1 MDSHVLL
8 SLNRN
13 TMVRHRFTPSEDEKI
28 IQYVEKYGKCWKKI
42 ADKFGYLNG
51 RQVRERYLLY
61 LQPGIKNTAWDKS
74 LDLKLLKLAEEY
86 NHKWVKIAQFF
97 PGNGNEISFA
107 AWYPWPE
114 NAEEKGYDYSSGNDG
129 TVVSF
134 PIDGKTDI
142 LYSTPVSGSAN
153 NNFGVMEFNHALCL
167 YNIYVYA
174 MVYEDADGNDD
185 MISNAWGALQD
196 MKIVD
201 MPERCEIIDV

>member
-97 PGNGNEISFA
+97 PGKSVIHVKNQWNRIQRNNLKKLKSL
-107 AWYPWPE
+107 
-114 NAEEKGYDYSSGNDG
+114 NSNDG
-129 TVVSF
+129 IETKENSSTNHENIIQYDIFNSTVDDPCTLSDFEKV
-134 PIDGKTDI
+134 IDDFWK
-142 LYSTPVSGSAN
+142 
-153 NNFGVMEFNHALCL
+153 EFNEFPFPCDSSTELGFKF
-167 YNIYVYA
+167 I
-174 MVYEDADGNDD
+174 
-185 MISNAWGALQD
+185 
-196 MKIVD
+196 
-201 MPERCEIIDV
+201 